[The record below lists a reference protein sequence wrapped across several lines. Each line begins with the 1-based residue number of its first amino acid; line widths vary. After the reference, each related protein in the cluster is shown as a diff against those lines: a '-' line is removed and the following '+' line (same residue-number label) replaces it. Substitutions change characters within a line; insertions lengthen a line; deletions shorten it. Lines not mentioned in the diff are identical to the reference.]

1 MRYGDAIGGY
11 FELELADRGG
21 FPHDDGYCVNSG
33 RNALELILS
42 TLADISRLWIPYYT
56 CEVILE
62 PLEKL
67 EIPYSFYHINCNLE
81 LRDDINLKKGEYL
94 LLTNYFGIKDRYVEK
109 MASRYGKQLIVDNS
123 QAFFC
128 EPVDGIKTFYSPRK
142 FVGVPDGGIAIIP
155 DNEIDMSVYEQD
167 CSFDRCSHLLKRI
180 DKGATE
186 GYSDFKNN
194 SQLLKNQPMSRMSRL
209 TTALLR
215 SIDFELIKAHRLRN
229 LKFLH
234 ENLGDKNQLKCADEC
249 LKSSCPMIYPLMTS
263 RSAELRQKLI
273 GNKIF
278 VATYWPNVSEWCKEG
293 AVENELCSEIVPLPI
308 DQRYDLNDMKRI
320 LIHLN

>member
-1 MRYGDAIGGY
+1 M
-11 FELELADRGG
+11 
-21 FPHDDGYCVNSG
+21 
-33 RNALELILS
+33 
-42 TLADISRLWIPYYT
+42 
-56 CEVILE
+56 ILE

-67 EIPYSFYHINCNLE
+67 EIPYSFYHINRNLE

-109 MASRYGKQLIVDNS
+109 MAARYGKQLIVDNS

-155 DNEIDMSVYEQD
+155 DNEIDISVYEQD

-180 DKGATE
+180 DKGAAE

-194 SQLLKNQPMSRMSRL
+194 SLLLKNQPVRRMSRL
-209 TTALLR
+209 TAALLR
-215 SIDFELIKAHRLRN
+215 SIDFELIKTRRLQN

-234 ENLGDKNQLKCADEC
+234 ENLGDKNKLRCVRESLDSA
-249 LKSSCPMIYPLMTS
+249 CPMVYPFIS
-263 RSAELRQKLI
+263 PQDSSSLRQNYI
-273 GNKIF
+273 SHRIF
-278 VATYWPNVSEWCKEG
+278 IAAYWPNVDKEYTDFC
-293 AVENELCSEIVPLPI
+293 NNIIPLPI
-308 DQRYDLNDMKRI
+308 DQRCSQDGLMTI
-320 LIHLN
+320 LKFS